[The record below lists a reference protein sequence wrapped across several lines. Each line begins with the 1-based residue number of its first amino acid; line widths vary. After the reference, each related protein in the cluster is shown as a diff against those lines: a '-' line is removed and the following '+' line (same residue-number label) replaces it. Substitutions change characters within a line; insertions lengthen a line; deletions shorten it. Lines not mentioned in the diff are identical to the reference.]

1 MSHDFAC
8 SPQARE
14 GNYFH
19 LLCMIYVTKNWVG
32 PENKNTEHS
41 FHVQID

>member
-19 LLCMIYVTKNWVG
+19 LLRMIYVTKKLG
-32 PENKNTEHS
+32 GARE
-41 FHVQID
+41 QDY